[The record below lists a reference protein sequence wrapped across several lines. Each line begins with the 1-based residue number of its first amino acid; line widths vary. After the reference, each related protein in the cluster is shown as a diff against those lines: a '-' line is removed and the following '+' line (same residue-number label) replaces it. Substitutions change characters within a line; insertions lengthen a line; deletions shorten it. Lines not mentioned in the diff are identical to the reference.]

1 MLCPYCEYGMVLRA
15 KIKDL
20 DKKIYICEECDTV
33 WEEVINDETGVGF
46 AEYMKKMGKNQ
57 GKKLLPDF
65 YAETDLFPAA
75 VSCSRGNAYGMSDPF
90 LFCPYHAGT

>member
-46 AEYMKKMGKNQ
+46 TEYMKNMGRC
-57 GKKLLPDF
+57 GSWD
-65 YAETDLFPAA
+65 EIEII
-75 VSCSRGNAYGMSDPF
+75 S
-90 LFCPYHAGT
+90 